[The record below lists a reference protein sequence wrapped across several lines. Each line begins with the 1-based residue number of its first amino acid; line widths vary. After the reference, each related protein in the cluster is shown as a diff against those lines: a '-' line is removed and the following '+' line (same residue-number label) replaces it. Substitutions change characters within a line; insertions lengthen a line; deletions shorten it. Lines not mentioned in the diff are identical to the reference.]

1 MSTQANIPPETPPDP
16 HGIDRE
22 REQRLTNVFIGLI
35 GAGFVIVLLML
46 GAAFV
51 LQRMYGTEVV
61 PIAPPQWDAETTE
74 PATIPGTHP

>member
-22 REQRLTNVFIGLI
+22 REQRLTKIFIGLI
-35 GAGFVIVLLML
+35 GVGFALVLLML

-51 LQRMYGTEVV
+51 LQRMYGTEVA
-61 PIAPPQWDAETTE
+61 PITPPQWDSESSG
-74 PATIPGTHP
+74 PAKLPGSHP